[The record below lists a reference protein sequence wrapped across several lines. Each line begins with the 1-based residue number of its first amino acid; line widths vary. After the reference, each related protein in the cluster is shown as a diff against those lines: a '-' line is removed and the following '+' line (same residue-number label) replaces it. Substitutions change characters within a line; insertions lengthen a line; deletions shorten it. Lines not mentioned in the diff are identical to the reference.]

1 MSLPALNTPSS
12 LEAEATRASAR
23 PYAVPQHATATVQGP
38 ARVGPYVPLGWR
50 GSALG
55 TAGHAADA
63 ATVVAASTNAT
74 PEWPVPAA
82 QTPAMPTPVAV
93 TPALEAQVEE
103 APRLEQGPAADMV
116 IPASIPPYRP
126 LRPTPI
132 ITPAIRTP
140 LYIPPIPTPAAEA
153 AVEDE
158 GVIDP
163 LLVDTAEFAIP
174 SMVAHSNELYP
185 AEAHTRGGELVA
197 DLEASAANDADMLE
211 SEFAEPVQEL
221 PWIDAFLAA
230 TPALAQPAI
239 PTPST
244 ELSTVDAL
252 WTSGAE
258 ADTQAE
264 AEVEAAAEAEVDA
277 DVEVEAQRDAT
288 FDAWPLEEAAAEFR
302 ALRSSVPEP
311 VPETDSVSDAVTNE
325 GADGHRLPAAMTPW
339 SDDDMMDIMPIR
351 HSGKTPLSNA
361 VILPDSELWA
371 ERARTAH
378 EAASVEARDAAIE
391 QVPSA
396 EPVPEA
402 TAEEAAHA
410 LELLARR
417 VRAGELTLPSYDP
430 RMGEPAALVAAL
442 AALLG
447 VRLR

>member
-1 MSLPALNTPSS
+1 
-12 LEAEATRASAR
+12 
-23 PYAVPQHATATVQGP
+23 
-38 ARVGPYVPLGWR
+38 
-50 GSALG
+50 
-55 TAGHAADA
+55 
-63 ATVVAASTNAT
+63 
-74 PEWPVPAA
+74 
-82 QTPAMPTPVAV
+82 
-93 TPALEAQVEE
+93 
-103 APRLEQGPAADMV
+103 MV

-163 LLVDTAEFAIP
+163 LLVNTAEYAIP
-174 SMVAHSNELYP
+174 SLVTPSDELDP
-185 AEAHTRGGELVA
+185 AEAHSLGGELMA
-197 DLEASAANDADMLE
+197 DLEASAASDADTLE
-211 SEFAEPVQEL
+211 SDFAEPVQEL

-239 PTPST
+239 PTPS
-244 ELSTVDAL
+244 ESLATVDEL
-252 WTSGAE
+252 LPSSAE
-258 ADTQAE
+258 AE
-264 AEVEAAAEAEVDA
+264 AEVEADADAVVDA
-277 DVEVEAQRDAT
+277 ESVVGGHPDAT

-311 VPETDSVSDAVTNE
+311 EPEAESVAEAVANE
-325 GADGHRLPAAMTPW
+325 GADTHRLPAAMTPW

-361 VILPDSELWA
+361 VILPDGELWA
-371 ERARTAH
+371 ERARSAH
-378 EAASVEARDAAIE
+378 EAASVEARDAVIE

>member
-1 MSLPALNTPSS
+1 
-12 LEAEATRASAR
+12 
-23 PYAVPQHATATVQGP
+23 
-38 ARVGPYVPLGWR
+38 
-50 GSALG
+50 
-55 TAGHAADA
+55 
-63 ATVVAASTNAT
+63 
-74 PEWPVPAA
+74 
-82 QTPAMPTPVAV
+82 
-93 TPALEAQVEE
+93 
-103 APRLEQGPAADMV
+103 MV

-163 LLVDTAEFAIP
+163 LLVNTAEFAIP
-174 SMVAHSNELYP
+174 SLVTPSDEFDP
-185 AEAHTRGGELVA
+185 AEAHALGGELTA
-197 DLEASAANDADMLE
+197 DLEASAASDADILE
-211 SEFAEPVQEL
+211 SNFAEPAQEL

-239 PTPST
+239 PTPSDS
-244 ELSTVDAL
+244 LATVDEL
-252 WTSGAE
+252 LPSGAE
-258 ADTQAE
+258 AETRAE
-264 AEVEAAAEAEVDA
+264 AGAEADA

-311 VPETDSVSDAVTNE
+311 EPEAESVADAVTNE
-325 GADGHRLPAAMTPW
+325 GADAHRLPAAMTPW

-361 VILPDSELWA
+361 VILPDGELWA
-371 ERARTAH
+371 ERARSAH
-378 EAASVEARDAAIE
+378 EAASVEARDAVIE